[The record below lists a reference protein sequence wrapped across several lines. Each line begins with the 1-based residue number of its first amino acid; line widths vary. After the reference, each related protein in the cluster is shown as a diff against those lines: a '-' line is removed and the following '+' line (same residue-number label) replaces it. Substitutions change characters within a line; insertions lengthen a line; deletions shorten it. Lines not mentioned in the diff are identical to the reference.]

1 MLIIECQ
8 RVFDEIKLEEKME
21 SPYDKKRQFIIN
33 AVYILLV
40 VAIVY
45 LIFKYAI
52 SLLSPFILAF
62 LIAYVLKGPAK
73 AISQWTKLPNKLVSF
88 ILVLVFYGG
97 AGILIALVGVKL
109 ISILSNTF
117 TALPEIYEYQF
128 RPFLLTTFDGIE
140 QTVFLIDAA
149 LVDVLNTAS
158 EQLVNYLGD
167 NVTSISLT
175 FVAYLS
181 DFATSLPGFLIKV
194 LLMVIATFF
203 MAIDYEVLSSFVFR
217 QFSEKANEII
227 RTIKN
232 YIVNT
237 LFVVIRSYALIMSI
251 TFVELSIGLSIVGI
265 DNPILIAFFIAIF
278 DILPVLGTGGVMI
291 PWTIITLI
299 QGDYQTALGLL
310 LVYVFVTIIR
320 NILEPKIV
328 GGQLGL
334 HPVVTLISMFL
345 GANLLGVLGLFGFPI
360 ALSLLKYLNDVGT
373 VKVFK

>member
-1 MLIIECQ
+1 
-8 RVFDEIKLEEKME
+8 ME

-45 LIFKYAI
+45 LIFEYAI

-62 LIAYVLKGPAK
+62 LIAYLLKGPAK
-73 AISQWTKLPNKLVSF
+73 AISEWTRLPNKLVSF
-88 ILVLVFYGG
+88 VLVLVFYGG
-97 AGILIALVGVKL
+97 AGILVALVGVKL
-109 ISILSNTF
+109 ISTLTQTIG
-117 TALPEIYEYQF
+117 ALPDIYEYQL

-149 LVDVLNTAS
+149 LVDVLNAAS
-158 EQLVNYLGD
+158 EQLVNSLGD
-167 NVTSISLT
+167 NVTSISLA
-175 FVAYLS
+175 FVAFLS
-181 DFATSLPGFLIKV
+181 DLAGSLPAFLIKM

-203 MAIDYEVLSSFVFR
+203 MAVDYEMLSAFVFR
-217 QFSEKANEII
+217 QFSEKANEIFQ
-227 RTIKN
+227 TIKN

-278 DILPVLGTGGVMI
+278 DILPVLGTGGIMI
-291 PWTIITLI
+291 PWSVITLL
-299 QGDYQTALGLL
+299 QGNYQTALGLI
-310 LVYVFVTIIR
+310 LVYVFVTVIR

-334 HPVVTLISMFL
+334 HPVVALMSMFI
-345 GANLLGVLGLFGFPI
+345 GVNLLGVLGLFGFPI
-360 ALSLLKYLNDVGT
+360 ALSLLKHLNDVGT
-373 VKVFK
+373 VKLFK